1 MVETEQDRAVMLADW
16 GVAATLKWANG
27 MGKSV
32 KGIFDS
38 AYTEVDM
45 SGTVGFTSTTP
56 RFVCRSCDMT
66 GAEDADSLTL
76 SGTVYLIRVV
86 QPDGTGMTELI
97 LEKQ

>member
-1 MVETEQDRAVMLADW
+1 MV
-16 GVAATLKWANG
+16 
-27 MGKSV
+27 
-32 KGIFDS
+32 
-38 AYTEVDM
+38 
-45 SGTVGFTSTTP
+45 
-56 RFVCRSCDMT
+56 